1 MTSIDNPILNSP
13 YEQPD
18 RYYEIGLQGPTGEI
32 KEGRRPSESFIPIA
46 VSRKGGKGKSNAVQE
61 AFDFDATG
69 ERREKNS
76 LINDVRRDVAKW
88 RRGGEYAGVTP
99 ITRKLLQHWAD
110 PERENR
116 VIFAQREAAE
126 TAIFLTEVA
135 GRTHGYADWR
145 KRLEPQNEAHNAGLP
160 RAALKMA
167 TGSGKTVVMAM
178 LIAWQTL
185 NKVQSPRD
193 ARFTNRFLVVAPG
206 ITIRDRL
213 RVLLPEDTE
222 NYYDLRDLIPADL
235 KGGLEHARIV
245 ITNYHAFQLK
255 DAKEIKGVAK
265 NTRLLLKGDRKDD
278 PFKETPQAMV
288 SRVLRDLGA
297 DKQQVIVLNDE
308 AHHCYMDRPLPAGE
322 KVAKEHEAAN
332 EEARVWF
339 KGLQAVA
346 KHVGIKQIFD
356 LSATPFYLAGSGYNE
371 GYIFP
376 WTVSDFSL
384 MDAIE
389 SGIVKV
395 PRTPVDDD
403 AAHELVTYLRLW
415 DFVGAALPKRAA
427 KDKVA
432 GWLPPPELEGAL
444 RSLHR
449 SYEKAFNHWEAELQQ
464 HGETPPVFIV
474 VCPNTVVSKL
484 VYDWIAGE
492 ELVENDEVIAHK
504 PGNLALL
511 SNVQD
516 GRPLARPRTVL
527 IDSAQLESGEAMKD
541 DFKQAAGAEVASF
554 KAEYRRRNPGAD
566 VEQLTDEDLLR
577 EVMNTV
583 GKKGKLGE
591 QVRCVVSVSMLT
603 EGWDA
608 NTVTHILGVRA
619 FRSQLLCEQVVGRG
633 LRRRSYAVNDEG
645 HFEPEYAN
653 VYGIP
658 FQFISSDK
666 PIKDPLPPKPVQ
678 QVAALEGREHLRIRF
693 PKLTGYRVE
702 LPDEDIWLDLESA
715 PAFEIGPNTVPRWVE
730 MQGVVGAG
738 EHERGEDRS
747 YRPQEVAF
755 ALAKRILDTQFNTV
769 DDKRPWLFPKLT
781 RMCLDWIEQKVQL
794 AEGYTLAYLMTIT
807 EAQAEAAE
815 QVWNAITRQVG
826 NRRER
831 LRPMLNRFDPEGS
844 TGDVDF
850 DTRKATVPTEKSEV
864 SHVTLD
870 GKDGNTW
877 EQLLASEL
885 ELNINV
891 VAYAKNDHLGF
902 TIPYVHKG
910 RTHSYVPD
918 FLVRLKPLDHD
929 DPTRTLIVEVSGSQK
944 SPGPTI
950 AKATTARDSWCAS
963 VNNHGGFGRWGYIEM
978 TNPLDFKSRLAEAIQ
993 LLYDDAPIIGDPDL
1007 LDFNDDARSAR
1018 GA

>member
-1 MTSIDNPILNSP
+1 MRSHGVPGRGHNDTDRQGWAAGHAEHELRLDDSTASGASADMLWPVSLGWAHGDGDGWGRRMTSIDNPILNTP

-18 RYYEIGLQGPTGEI
+18 RYYEIGPQGPTGEVR
-32 KEGRRPSESFIPIA
+32 EGRRPSESFIPIA
-46 VSRKGGKGKSNAVQE
+46 VSRKGQKGTDNLVQG

-193 ARFTNRFLVVAPG
+193 ARFTNRFLIVAPG

-222 NYYDLRDLIPADL
+222 NYYDLRDLIPTDL

-297 DKQQVIVLNDE
+297 DKQQIIVLNDE

-322 KVAKEHEAAN
+322 KAAKEQEAAN

-346 KHVGIKQIFD
+346 KHVGLKQIFD

-389 SGIVKV
+389 AGIVKV

-403 AAHELVTYLRLW
+403 ADHELVTYLRLW
-415 DFVGAALPKRAA
+415 DFIGEALPKRAA
-427 KDKVA
+427 KGKVS

-449 SYEKAFNHWEAELQQ
+449 SYEKAFNHWETELARY
-464 HGETPPVFIV
+464 GSTPPVFIV

-492 ELVENDEVIAHK
+492 EMVENDEVLAHK

-516 GRPLARPRTVL
+516 GEPLARPRTVL
-527 IDSAQLESGEAMKD
+527 IDSTQLESGDAMKP
-541 DFKQAAGAEVASF
+541 DFKLAAGAEIASF
-554 KAEYRRRNPGAD
+554 KAEFRRRNPGAD
-566 VEQLTDEDLLR
+566 ADHLTDEDLLR

-591 QVRCVVSVSMLT
+591 QIRCVVSVSMLT

-633 LRRRSYAVNDEG
+633 LRRRSYAVNEHG
-645 HFEPEYAN
+645 YFEPE
-653 VYGIP
+653 
-658 FQFISSDK
+658 
-666 PIKDPLPPKPVQ
+666 
-678 QVAALEGREHLRIRF
+678 
-693 PKLTGYRVE
+693 
-702 LPDEDIWLDLESA
+702 
-715 PAFEIGPNTVPRWVE
+715 
-730 MQGVVGAG
+730 
-738 EHERGEDRS
+738 
-747 YRPQEVAF
+747 
-755 ALAKRILDTQFNTV
+755 
-769 DDKRPWLFPKLT
+769 
-781 RMCLDWIEQKVQL
+781 
-794 AEGYTLAYLMTIT
+794 
-807 EAQAEAAE
+807 
-815 QVWNAITRQVG
+815 
-826 NRRER
+826 
-831 LRPMLNRFDPEGS
+831 
-844 TGDVDF
+844 
-850 DTRKATVPTEKSEV
+850 
-864 SHVTLD
+864 
-870 GKDGNTW
+870 
-877 EQLLASEL
+877 
-885 ELNINV
+885 
-891 VAYAKNDHLGF
+891 
-902 TIPYVHKG
+902 
-910 RTHSYVPD
+910 
-918 FLVRLKPLDHD
+918 
-929 DPTRTLIVEVSGSQK
+929 
-944 SPGPTI
+944 
-950 AKATTARDSWCAS
+950 
-963 VNNHGGFGRWGYIEM
+963 
-978 TNPLDFKSRLAEAIQ
+978 
-993 LLYDDAPIIGDPDL
+993 
-1007 LDFNDDARSAR
+1007 
-1018 GA
+1018 